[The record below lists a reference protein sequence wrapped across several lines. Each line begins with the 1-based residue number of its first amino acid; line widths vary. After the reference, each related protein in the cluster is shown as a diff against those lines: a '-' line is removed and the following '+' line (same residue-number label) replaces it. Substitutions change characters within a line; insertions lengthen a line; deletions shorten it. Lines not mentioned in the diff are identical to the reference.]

1 MVTFDICKGNPGAL
15 TFVMLAYEYN
25 PYRAEAAFR
34 RMQNNGIT
42 GDKLYMLS
50 VAAVIPDHIQ
60 RHHRGQVVYALE

>member
-42 GDKLYMLS
+42 GDKCICSGMT
-50 VAAVIPDHIQ
+50 AATVMWS
-60 RHHRGQVVYALE
+60 RHWSTWSA

>member
-42 GDKLYMLS
+42 G
-50 VAAVIPDHIQ
+50 
-60 RHHRGQVVYALE
+60 GQVVYALE